1 MTTTPASS
9 SADTRERLLAAA
21 ARVFARDGLD
31 GATTREIARE
41 AGLNEVTLFRHFQTK
56 ERLLNAV
63 IGSNFNADK
72 TRGHSPP
79 PATTGDLRA
88 DLLRHARRYD
98 GMLAESLP
106 LVRTM
111 IGEIHRHGDHERQV
125 FKAIFTP
132 LRDALVARL
141 DAAQVNGEFAGD
153 IDRQI
158 LADLFFGMVFTGV
171 LRRAST
177 HIRLNYSQSRYLEA
191 AVDLVL
197 HGAATRAP

>member
-1 MTTTPASS
+1 MPASS
-9 SADTRERLLAAA
+9 PSLPSGTHQRLLAAA

-56 ERLLNAV
+56 ERLLAAV
-63 IGSNFNADK
+63 IGSNFNTEK
-72 TRGHSPP
+72 TRAQSLP

-88 DLLRHARRYD
+88 DLLQHARRYD
-98 GMLAESLP
+98 TLLTESLP

-132 LRDALVARL
+132 LREALMARIETAQ
-141 DAAQVNGEFAGD
+141 AAGELAGT
-153 IDRQI
+153 IDGQI
-158 LADLFFGMVFTGV
+158 LADLFFGMIFTGV
-171 LRRAST
+171 LRRASA
-177 HIRLNYSQSRYLEA
+177 HIRLSYSQVRYLES

-197 HGAATRAP
+197 HGAASRAA